1 MCMNIGKLDI
11 VRINKG
17 FGGRLMNSSSLD
29 FALDKQTSLRLGS
42 YKKLAY
48 LLRSVLVDHPFTDGN
63 KRTAAFVAL
72 TFTEQNKKQ
81 VNNDLLTH
89 HITSISKQNITNIR
103 NIERRMK
110 NAIQ

>member
-1 MCMNIGKLDI
+1 M
-11 VRINKG
+11 
-17 FGGRLMNSSSLD
+17 
-29 FALDKQTSLRLGS
+29 S
-42 YKKLAY
+42 Y
-48 LLRSVLVDHPFTDGN
+48 
-63 KRTAAFVAL
+63 
-72 TFTEQNKKQ
+72 EQNKKQ